1 MNLFNRIC
9 RKYANPLLCC
19 FASTVIMACLIY
31 FVLNN
36 LFQSGLLGN
45 LYRGGF
51 NLFREGFN
59 IFREGFNSQEG
70 FTGANEFVLYH
81 MKGCPHCTKM
91 MPEWSK
97 FESSN
102 KSGVKTRSV
111 EQSQA
116 PNEIKKH
123 GISGFPSLLLLDGKG
138 NKIKNYNGPRTANAF
153 AEFCSQNSS

>member
-1 MNLFNRIC
+1 MKYFNRVC

-31 FVLNN
+31 FVLSNI
-36 LFQSGLLGN
+36 FQEGLLS
-45 LYRGGF
+45 
-51 NLFREGFN
+51 NLFREGF
-59 IFREGFNSQEG
+59 
-70 FTGANEFVLYH
+70 TGTNEFVLYH
-81 MKGCPHCTKM
+81 MKGCGHCAKM

-97 FESSN
+97 FEGSN

-111 EQSQA
+111 EQSQV

-138 NKIKNYNGPRTANAF
+138 NKIKNYSGPRTANAF

>member
-1 MNLFNRIC
+1 MNSFNRVC

-19 FASTVIMACLIY
+19 FASTVIIACLIY
-31 FVLNN
+31 FVLSN
-36 LFQSGLLGN
+36 LF
-45 LYRGGF
+45 
-51 NLFREGFN
+51 
-59 IFREGFNSQEG
+59 QEG

-97 FESSN
+97 FESNN

-116 PNEIKKH
+116 PDEIKKL
-123 GISGFPSLLLLDGKG
+123 GISGFPSLLLLDGNG
-138 NKIKNYNGPRTANAF
+138 NKIKNYSGPRTANAF

>member
-1 MNLFNRIC
+1 MKYFNHVC

-19 FASTVIMACLIY
+19 FASTVIIACLIY
-31 FVLNN
+31 FVLSNIFQEGLLSN
-36 LFQSGLLGN
+36 LFKE
-45 LYRGGF
+45 GF
-51 NLFREGFN
+51 NLFR
-59 IFREGFNSQEG
+59 EG

-111 EQSQA
+111 EQSEV

-138 NKIKNYNGPRTANAF
+138 NKIKDYNGPRTANAF